1 MTMKTNVIKT
11 VIINRAVP
19 GTGKTTISRCIT
31 QALENA
37 GLIVRNHS
45 TDDFFMQNG
54 RYCFDIEKLHTYH
67 ELNLAYFHQDLESG
81 ADVVICDNT
90 NIKPWHSEPYTDLA
104 RQYGYQ
110 VVFLN
115 MTPRE
120 LSKHVQSQI
129 ITAEKP
135 DAHGVPEETLKRL
148 IREFNDYNSL
158 LDQTT
163 AIDAGKHYHYYW
175 DDAKCMAIAS
185 GAARHFDYDTVV
197 TIRPEEYHQAKLDIG
212 EKFLTILHQNEDC
225 CRKKSESA
233 A

>member
-1 MTMKTNVIKT
+1 MKKNMTKT

-31 QALENA
+31 NALTDA
-37 GLIVRNHS
+37 GLTVRNHS
-45 TDDFFMQNG
+45 TDEFFMQDG

-67 ELNLAYFHQDLESG
+67 DLNLAYFRRDLENG
-81 ADVVICDNT
+81 TDVVICDNT
-90 NIKPWHSEPYTDLA
+90 NIKPWHAEPYTDLA

-129 ITAEKP
+129 VTAEKP

-148 IREFNDYNSL
+148 IREFHEYNSL
-158 LDQTT
+158 LDHTT
-163 AIDAGKHYHYYW
+163 VIDADKHTHYYW
-175 DDAKCMAIAS
+175 DDAKCMAVAS
-185 GAARHFDYDTVV
+185 GAARHFDSDSVV
-197 TIRPEEYHQAKLDIG
+197 TIHPEEYHQAKLDIG
-212 EKFLTILHQNEDC
+212 EKFLTIIQKSSDSD
-225 CRKKSESA
+225 RKKQESA

>member
-1 MTMKTNVIKT
+1 MKKNMTKT

-31 QALENA
+31 NALTDA
-37 GLIVRNHS
+37 GLTVRNHS
-45 TDDFFMQNG
+45 SDEFFMQDG

-67 ELNLAYFHQDLESG
+67 DLNLAYFRRDLENG
-81 ADVVICDNT
+81 TDVVICDNT
-90 NIKPWHSEPYTDLA
+90 NIKPWHAEPYTDLA

-129 ITAEKP
+129 VTAEKP

-148 IREFNDYNSL
+148 IREFHEYNSL

-163 AIDAGKHYHYYW
+163 VIDADKHSHYYW
-175 DDAKCMAIAS
+175 DDAKRMAVAS
-185 GAARHFDYDTVV
+185 GAARHFDSDSVV

-212 EKFLTILHQNEDC
+212 EKFLTMIQKSCDSR
-225 CRKKSESA
+225 RKKQESA